1 MDEKSLTTTDKEI
14 FAKGYYN
21 FYKLFLLFLIGSL
34 IGDIYEMTLH
44 FLKHGEFV
52 TRSALIYGPFNPIYG
67 IGLIMFVLILGKVKK
82 THQLFLIGS
91 AIGGLF
97 EYSCSFIQE
106 KLFGSLSW
114 DYKDLFLNINGRTT
128 VIIAMFWGVLAVLV
142 VKFIAPFFSSM
153 IERLP
158 VSFGKP
164 MTIFLVIFMTLN
176 IIISCLAVYRDSER
190 HKNIAPK
197 NFIDVFLDKYYPQE
211 VIEKIYNNAVY
222 VTNENSKNGNGE
234 FKLI

>member
-1 MDEKSLTTTDKEI
+1 MEEKSLTTINKEP

-21 FYKLFLLFLIGSL
+21 FYKLFLLFMIGSL
-34 IGDIYEMTLH
+34 IGDFYEVALH
-44 FLKHGEFV
+44 FLKHGEFI

-67 IGLIMFVLILGKVKK
+67 IGFVMFVLILGKVKK
-82 THQLFLIGS
+82 TYQLFLLGS
-91 AIGGLF
+91 GIGGLF

-128 VIIAMFWGVLAVLV
+128 VIIAMFWGILAVLV

-158 VSFGKP
+158 ASFGKP
-164 MTIFLVIFMTLN
+164 MTIFLVVFMVLN
-176 IIISCLAVYRDSER
+176 IIISALAVYRDSER

-197 NFIDVFLDKYYPQE
+197 NQIDVFLDKYYPRE
-211 VIEKIYNNAVY
+211 TIEKVYNNAVY
-222 VTNENSKNGNGE
+222 VSTKDKTTEANA
-234 FKLI
+234 FKLL